1 MYHVMKDFHLCGW
14 LLSYDLSKTSA
25 KLVISLK
32 HNIFF
37 AKFCEILLDNNIIGY
52 THSLTKQKSFGSY
65 LSLYFPIFYTC
76 LDFRWLTKSIETIKL
91 YKRSFSPLFFLVF
104 VFLWSIP
111 STGSGFR
118 QRTLFFDVHKDLYL
132 KSLRLLLINNC
143 YYSNQEI

>member
-65 LSLYFPIFYTC
+65 LSLYFPTFYTR

-91 YKRSFSPLFFLVF
+91 YKRSFSCCYSLCFYISIILQQKITSS
-104 VFLWSIP
+104 LWD
-111 STGSGFR
+111 R
-118 QRTLFFDVHKDLYL
+118 KYVHKNVFNTFKAFYFG
-132 KSLRLLLINNC
+132 
-143 YYSNQEI
+143 